1 MPTATPIR
9 PGFDLPPTA
18 GLPLQFGDL
27 LPASLARMFGRA
39 APQPTLAG
47 RDAPA
52 LRAQQT
58 GGRVDF
64 EHALADFLGV
74 SEVQVTCSGTAA
86 LVIALTALAR
96 QTPDRRVVIVPA
108 YTCPLV
114 ALAVKHCALELR
126 VCELLP
132 DSLDMDPT
140 ALACL
145 CDHNTL
151 AVIPTH
157 MAGRIADV
165 ATACLHARAVG
176 AWVIEDAAQALG
188 ATVDG
193 RSVGLLG
200 DVGFFSLA
208 VGKGLTMFEGGVLCT
223 RHAHLRDSLRQVAK
237 TVTPPR
243 AGWEL
248 RRSIELLAYAAAY
261 RPAGLRL
268 AYGRPLRRD
277 LARGDWIAAAGDEF
291 DLDIPLHRPGHWRQS
306 VARHALARLPAF
318 LAEAAQGAARWQ
330 AMLQQIPGV
339 RMLDDAAGQGVWPVV
354 LVLLPNQVTR
364 DAVLDRLWG
373 SGYGLSLPFVHTL
386 PDYTYLQGIVPA
398 AGPDALPNARRLAS
412 RMLAIGNSPWVTTD
426 DREVVRG
433 VLQACASAGS
443 GRLLDPAGR
452 GQ

>member
-27 LPASLARMFGRA
+27 LPAGLTRLVGGA
-39 APQPTLAG
+39 ATQPTGPG
-47 RDAPA
+47 RDAEIS
-52 LRAQQT
+52 RAKQA
-58 GGRVDF
+58 GARDDLD
-64 EHALADFLGV
+64 HALADFVGV
-74 SEVQVTCSGTAA
+74 PDVQITCSGTAA
-86 LVIALTALAR
+86 LVIALKALAG
-96 QTPDRRVVIVPA
+96 QAPGRRMVIVPA

-114 ALAVKHCALELR
+114 ALAVKHCALELQ

-132 DSLDMDPT
+132 DSLDMDP
-140 ALACL
+140 ADLARL
-145 CDHNTL
+145 CDHHTL

-165 ATACLHARAVG
+165 ATACLYARAVG

-188 ATVDG
+188 ATIDG
-193 RSVGLLG
+193 QSVGLLG

-208 VGKGLTMFEGGVLCT
+208 VGKGLTMFEGGVLFT
-223 RHAHLRDSLRQVAK
+223 QHAHLREPLRKLAE
-237 TVTPPR
+237 TVTPPK

-248 RRSIELLAYAAAY
+248 RRSIELLAYAAVY

-277 LARGDWIAAAGDEF
+277 LAHGDWIAAAGDEF
-291 DLDIPLHRPGHWRQS
+291 DLDIPLHRPGSWRQS

-318 LAEAAQGAARWQ
+318 LLETAKGAAEWR
-330 AMLQQIPGV
+330 AMLRLIPGV
-339 RMLDDAAGQGVWPVV
+339 RLLDDAAGQGVWPVM
-354 LVLLPNQVTR
+354 LVLLPRQAMR
-364 DAVLDRLWG
+364 DAVLHRLWG

-398 AGPDALPNARRLAS
+398 AGPDALPQARCLAG
-412 RMLAIGNSPWVTTD
+412 RMLAIGNSPWVTD
-426 DREVVRG
+426 ADRDVVCG
-433 VLQACASAGS
+433 VLRDCLLAGT
-443 GRLLDPAGR
+443 R
-452 GQ
+452 

>member
-1 MPTATPIR
+1 MSTATPIR

-18 GLPLQFGDL
+18 GLALQFGDL
-27 LPASLARMFGRA
+27 LPAALTRLLGGGAR
-39 APQPTLAG
+39 PTGTG
-47 RDAPA
+47 RDATLSHA
-52 LRAQQT
+52 GQVGT
-58 GGRVDF
+58 GDDL
-64 EHALADFLGV
+64 EHALAGFIGLP
-74 SEVQVTCSGTAA
+74 EVQITCSGTAA

-114 ALAVKHCALELR
+114 ALAVKHCALELQ

-132 DSLDMDPT
+132 DSLDMDP
-140 ALACL
+140 ADLARL
-145 CDHNTL
+145 CDRNAL

-188 ATVDG
+188 ATIDG
-193 RSVGLLG
+193 KSVGLLG

-208 VGKGLTMFEGGVLCT
+208 VGKGLTMFEGGVLFT
-223 RHAHLRDSLRQVAK
+223 QHAHFREPLRQVAQ
-237 TVTPPR
+237 TVTPPKT
-243 AGWEL
+243 GWEL
-248 RRSIELLAYAAAY
+248 RRSIELLAYAAVY

-277 LARGDWIAAAGDEF
+277 LAHGDWIAAAGDEF
-291 DLDIPLHRPGHWRQS
+291 DLDIPLHRPGRWRQS
-306 VARHALARLPAF
+306 VARRAFMRLPAF
-318 LAEAAQGAARWQ
+318 LDETAKGAAVWR
-330 AMLQQIPGV
+330 AMLRLIPGV
-339 RMLDDAAGQGVWPVV
+339 TMLDDAAGQGVWPVM
-354 LVLLPNQVTR
+354 LVLLPSKVVR

-398 AGPDALPNARRLAS
+398 AGPDALPQARRLAG
-412 RMLAIGNSPWVTTD
+412 RMLAIGNSPWVTD
-426 DREVVRG
+426 ADRDVVCA
-433 VLQACASAGS
+433 VLQDCLAAGS
-443 GRLLDPAGR
+443 E
-452 GQ
+452 

>member
-18 GLPLQFGDL
+18 GLPLRFGDL
-27 LPASLARMFGRA
+27 LPAGLTRLVGGVEPAPTGAGQDGAMQCGVHDDLA
-39 APQPTLAG
+39 
-47 RDAPA
+47 
-52 LRAQQT
+52 
-58 GGRVDF
+58 
-64 EHALADFLGV
+64 HALAGFIGLPA
-74 SEVQVTCSGTAA
+74 VQITCSGTAA
-86 LVIALTALAR
+86 LVIALTALTR
-96 QTPDRRVVIVPA
+96 QTPDRRVVIVPT

-132 DSLDMDPT
+132 DSLDMDPVD
-140 ALACL
+140 LARL

-165 ATACLHARAVG
+165 ATACQHARAVG

-193 RSVGLLG
+193 RSVGLMG

-208 VGKGLTMFEGGVLCT
+208 VGKGLTMFEGGVLFT
-223 RHAHLRDSLRQVAK
+223 QHAHLREPLRNVAE
-237 TVTPPR
+237 TVTPPK

-248 RRSIELLAYAAAY
+248 RRSIELLAYAAVY

-277 LARGDWIAAAGDEF
+277 LAHGDWIAAAGDEF
-291 DLDIPLHRPGHWRQS
+291 DLDIPLHRPGSWRQA

-318 LAEAAQGAARWQ
+318 LDETAKGAAVWR
-330 AMLQQIPGV
+330 AMLRLIPGV
-339 RMLDDAAGQGVWPVV
+339 HLLDDAAGQGVWPVM
-354 LVLLPNQVTR
+354 LVLLPSHAAR
-364 DAVLDRLWG
+364 DAVLKRLWG

-398 AGPDALPNARRLAS
+398 AGPDALPNARRLAG
-412 RMLAIGNSPWVTTD
+412 RMLAIGNSPWVTD
-426 DREVVRG
+426 GDRDMVCG
-433 VLQACASAGS
+433 VLRDCVTAG
-443 GRLLDPAGR
+443 A
-452 GQ
+452 Q